1 MQADVVLSQNFYSR
15 IRAVE
20 TLRSLGA
27 GNSVEPE
34 VLRAI
39 SAELDEASLRYGRA
53 INGTTYS
60 ALAGLLRLVASLAE
74 WREGVLAASLGVERF
89 LRSAFERHRMWQ
101 NEYGEQAAAQSLV
114 KAAESLPRVRS
125 LSDFEDLCIAIA
137 AVPLPVGV
145 FSQGARSMSQ
155 LVDEQTPP
163 PLPAE
168 LSVAFL
174 KFQIDGQAAGS
185 IHHLTPLVLHDL
197 EIEVRVSRWPE
208 SAITLRLSPISTE
221 LRTSYDLSEF
231 VFDRPAGEP
240 PYILFQRGRAALQLA
255 QGMNAR
261 PYEFK
266 YSAAFEPI
274 SSEQP
279 VAIVGHRTLLI
290 EGLDVRSNPIT
301 GYPKVDEKILSIRD
315 FLRRNSL
322 VNSTELSDVLEVLK
336 VLGGVAGRAIQDAE
350 FDGVWSEAQFQDA
363 IRKELRR
370 NPQIGSDL
378 DEHPKA
384 SGGITDLSY
393 RGIVIELKS
402 LPAGVKII
410 EDCQAY
416 VEQTASYA
424 VSKEKRVA
432 VLCVL
437 DCRTKNAAPWPAGE
451 AIAILKS
458 QPPANV
464 SVITIVVQ
472 GNITRP
478 SKLSK

>member
-1 MQADVVLSQNFYSR
+1 MQADVVLSRAFYSR

-20 TLRSLGA
+20 ALRTLGA
-27 GNSVEPE
+27 GNAVEPE

-53 INGTTYS
+53 ATATTYS
-60 ALAGLLRLVASLAE
+60 ALAGLLRLVASLVE
-74 WREGVLAASLGVERF
+74 WKEGVLAACDGVERF
-89 LRSAFERHRMWQ
+89 SRSAFERYRMWRH
-101 NEYGEQAAAQSLV
+101 EYGEQAAAQSLV
-114 KAAESLPRVRS
+114 KAAESLPRVVS
-125 LSDFEDLCIAIA
+125 LSNFEDLCMAIA

-145 FSQGARSMSQ
+145 FSQGSRSMLQ
-155 LVDEQTPP
+155 FAEEQTP

-168 LSVAFL
+168 LTVAFL
-174 KFQIDGQAAGS
+174 RFQIDGQAAGG
-185 IHHLTPLVLHDL
+185 IHHLTPLELHDL

-208 SAITLRLSPISTE
+208 SATMLRLSPISTE

-240 PYILFQRGRAALQLA
+240 PYALFQRGRATLQLA
-255 QGMNAR
+255 QGINAR

-266 YSAAFEPI
+266 YSAAFEPV

-290 EGLDVRSNPIT
+290 EGLDIRSNPIT
-301 GYPKVDEKILSIRD
+301 GYPIVDEKILSIRD
-315 FLRRNSL
+315 FLRRSGT
-322 VNSTELSDVLEVLK
+322 VNSVELKDVLEVLK

-350 FDGVWSEAQFQDA
+350 FNGVWSEAQFQDE

-370 NPQIGSDL
+370 NPYIGSDL

-402 LPAGVKII
+402 LPAGVKAI
-410 EDCQAY
+410 EDCQIY

-424 VSKEKRVA
+424 IAKEKRVA
-432 VLCVL
+432 ILCVL
-437 DCRTKNAAPWPAGE
+437 DCRTKTAAPWPAGDG
-451 AIAILKS
+451 IAILKS

-464 SVITIVVQ
+464 SVITIVMQ